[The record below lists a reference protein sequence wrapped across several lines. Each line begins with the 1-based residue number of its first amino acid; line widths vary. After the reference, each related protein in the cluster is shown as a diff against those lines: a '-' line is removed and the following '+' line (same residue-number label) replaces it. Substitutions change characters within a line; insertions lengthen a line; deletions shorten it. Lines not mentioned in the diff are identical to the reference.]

1 MATNERNVVLSLD
14 QVFSGASDENQKTLS
29 EDQVFQFA
37 DYSKDSEVFLSESE
51 IFDRYDPA
59 DPDTLYSSMRANPQR
74 QYTDEQ
80 IDAYIKK
87 SIEMGVSPAEIFDA
101 AMGSAYGVVSQVAG
115 GVYELLKDGVNLFN
129 PLTEEGFGEKAGNLA
144 ASGIEGVGRG
154 YYEMGALGA
163 SYGFANATSETKNIV
178 RADGFVDPG
187 KVQRLPYDEYTETQ
201 KQTAREAFRRSSSAL
216 AQMQRYAE
224 GRDSVIGDVGL
235 GLYSLFSKD
244 YDKMTPEE
252 KLEAEKQVNEFYAA
266 SDFVRAA
273 VNPKIADL
281 ASMIA
286 GPEGVASRLA
296 NKATTKAAQGVAEK
310 SLGAV
315 GKVGKTSDEI
325 ADASQDLATDLKDA
339 PVVGSV
345 VDEAGKLKKLI
356 NRVSDFS
363 RGLKSEVG
371 KEGDEN
377 VFLRMARNRELEN
390 PKNVKLAEFLGHGM
404 FTMKGPVSQH
414 VSATARMLAKP
425 ANIVVQGGKSAVGGA
440 AGGMILALPTQDSE
454 MIGQQLASSAALALG
469 QGMASEAVFANRN
482 KIDAAAN
489 NWLMRQSPEIQ
500 AKFAQK
506 DFTQNDIA
514 RFAVFERFAQKL
526 IEGTTGDVDVN
537 FVYTDANSFVPMLDM
552 LQNEGLSD
560 AIGLDQVTDLSE
572 KILQNSAG
580 DKIPSYTRGVQFL
593 NTRNGNGKP
602 IALIN
607 VDAMTPT
614 TIIHEGIHA
623 LSRLDVLQDYVRE
636 INSVLFDTPPVGDV
650 GDVKPG
656 IVSDA
661 ALDKMYSAYM
671 DRIKDKGVR
680 ARLEKYDTDLA
691 AYYPQGT
698 AEANPNYW
706 RRARM
711 KDEVVADVF
720 ETFLFNKDPLYV
732 TRTDLNANAF
742 GLGRPMGRVM
752 NMVAQFFSKTSD
764 PEMTSVQNLKNE
776 TGVRLKYND
785 PGLESAINSFIN
797 FQQKLNLDAEG
808 KMIRGEVE
816 ESESG
821 VVVNTSEISKTAAEQ
836 KNYMIIKHDDQGNVQ
851 YDAKGNVQIEENAK
865 ALKAKERKRK
875 KISRQA
881 FQDQEYKPDRKMGN
895 KQPMNFTPDSPGSD
909 KGRIEG
915 DYISDAAMEKF
926 RNAPRYLF
934 PPSLL
939 AVLESANNAIK
950 SGEVI
955 NIDYNAR
962 LVPKGRT
969 GAVYSSKI
977 GSSLRTSIPFGFYM
991 SQAGNILLQT
1001 VDLTH
1006 LNEKYARIMSDPRRR
1021 GAILR
1026 YWKDDANPSAANTRA
1041 AFDASL
1047 IKYINN
1053 TTNPGV
1059 GGLAD
1064 GLHPNRKRAEQMRN
1078 VLSAFMGFTKKDI
1091 DFTNN
1096 SQRQRALLDHLNP
1109 ERQDNLIRS
1118 RRIDAINAI
1127 EPTSLPKM
1135 PLSRKGRKLIQENY
1149 DPGKADELYMEAAD
1163 KLDDSAA
1170 SALVKEA
1177 AAANG
1182 YTLTAYHGTRRIDR
1196 IGNEFLKG
1204 RATSGPM
1211 AFFTS
1216 DPAIAKNYSTS
1227 KADTSIRE
1235 IPDYVDQFKVRLAG
1249 KNYPIATM
1257 YREIWPQLAE
1267 KLSKVAMDDDGN
1279 IVMGDGTGGDWSY
1292 YMRSNGNNPFK
1303 AAADVWLNS
1312 GYLYGEEGRFV
1323 EVLKAA
1329 GIKRDIIFDD
1339 PYAEK
1344 PGVVPAY
1351 IRMANPVDVTKLSDA
1366 DYQYLL
1372 KSVKG
1377 KRAKPSKG
1385 GADQWDK
1392 NDISGAD
1399 FAERLQNDR
1408 ADGTTWAWT
1417 AIPDYVT
1424 QALIERGYDGI
1435 IDTGGKG
1442 GGQSHSVYIPFYPSQ
1457 IKSAQTVTRDKRG
1470 NIVPLSQRFDQ
1481 STADIRYEP
1490 GDLDYVRAVN
1500 SGNNK
1505 KARAMLKKAAKDRGY
1520 PVVVHHGSPDV
1531 RGLRAENRFRTRQE
1545 VATGERGDEEA
1556 YFFTDDPKTAK
1567 SYADTKT
1574 AWDYQNSVKGVQQF
1588 YLDLGNTKVIDG
1600 KGERWRYMTQQSV
1613 AEAKREGYD
1622 SYTVENVKD
1631 EYMPGDRAS
1640 TVYAVFK
1647 PEQIK
1652 SAALVTRDEF
1662 GNVIPLSRRF
1672 SSGTADLRYEPGIN
1686 TSIEKGFWYNETD
1699 VQGTKPTSAQ
1709 EAQAIRWQQVTQ
1721 ELDRRKSSGTD
1732 GQSVEALV
1740 FGGRSYDSSWVAPV
1754 TNKGEA
1760 IAKMDAQDQH
1770 LLDWSKDNGYYI
1782 PVEDFQYA
1790 MSVSLKAYKGE
1801 EHRVILTPDGNHVI
1815 KVTHKDQYGK
1825 PFKLPSEYLQQM
1837 DDYNDVVSPDMQRT
1851 FLGITEFKPGV
1862 PAIVTA
1868 QPVVTGT
1875 KITDEQIG
1883 GYMEKEG
1890 FTQLGSL
1897 YVYQHESGVR
1907 IHDLHDGNAVIG
1919 EDGKIK
1925 PFDVWV
1931 DIPRGEELQ
1940 KRFKPVRSM
1949 DDGKATIYRNAEGYR
1964 AIEDEDGSVRLYE
1977 PSGAELDKLF
1987 SNIIEAESHLIQAA

>member
-129 PLTEEGFGEKAGNLA
+129 PLTEEGFGEKAGNLV

-310 SLGAV
+310 GLGAV

-325 ADASQDLATDLKDA
+325 ADASQDLAEDLKDA
-339 PVVGSV
+339 PVVGNV

-363 RGLKSEVG
+363 RGLKNEIG
-371 KEGDEN
+371 KESDEN

-390 PKNVKLAEFLGHGM
+390 PKNVKLAEFLGHGV

-425 ANIVVQGGKSAVGGA
+425 TNIVVQGGKTALGGA
-440 AGGMILALPTQDSE
+440 AGGMALALPTQDSE
-454 MIGQQLASSAALALG
+454 MIGQMLTSSAAVGLG

-482 KIDAAAN
+482 KINAAAN

-500 AKFAQK
+500 AKFAEK

-560 AIGLDQVTDLSE
+560 AIALDQVTDLSE

-607 VDAMTPT
+607 VDAMTRT

-671 DRIKDKGVR
+671 GRIKDKGVR

-691 AYYPQGT
+691 AYYPKGT

-752 NMVAQFFSKTSD
+752 NMIAQFFSKTSD

-821 VVVNTSEISKTAAEQ
+821 VIVNTSEISKTAAEQ

-1059 GGLAD
+1059 GGLAE

-1163 KLDDSAA
+1163 KLDDSEA

-1216 DPAIAKNYSTS
+1216 DPEIAKNYSTS

-1267 KLSKVAMDDDGN
+1267 KLSKVSMDEDGN

-1303 AAADVWLNS
+1303 AAADLWLNS

-1339 PYAEK
+1339 PYAER

-1351 IRMANPVDVTKLSDA
+1351 IRMANPIDVTKLSEA

-1417 AIPDYVT
+1417 SIPDYVT

-1490 GDLDYVRAVN
+1490 GD
-1500 SGNNK
+1500 
-1505 KARAMLKKAAKDRGY
+1505 
-1520 PVVVHHGSPDV
+1520 
-1531 RGLRAENRFRTRQE
+1531 
-1545 VATGERGDEEA
+1545 
-1556 YFFTDDPKTAK
+1556 
-1567 SYADTKT
+1567 
-1574 AWDYQNSVKGVQQF
+1574 
-1588 YLDLGNTKVIDG
+1588 
-1600 KGERWRYMTQQSV
+1600 
-1613 AEAKREGYD
+1613 
-1622 SYTVENVKD
+1622 
-1631 EYMPGDRAS
+1631 
-1640 TVYAVFK
+1640 
-1647 PEQIK
+1647 
-1652 SAALVTRDEF
+1652 
-1662 GNVIPLSRRF
+1662 
-1672 SSGTADLRYEPGIN
+1672 N

-1709 EAQAIRWQQVTQ
+1709 EAQAIRWQQVAQ
-1721 ELDRRKSSGTD
+1721 ELDRRKSSGSD
-1732 GQSVEALV
+1732 AKSVEALV

-1754 TNKGEA
+1754 TNRGEA

-1782 PVEDFQYA
+1782 PVEDFKYA
-1790 MSVSLKAYKGE
+1790 MSVSPEAFRGE
-1801 EHRVILTPDGNHVI
+1801 EHQVILTPDGKHVI

-1964 AIEDEDGSVRLYE
+1964 AIEDEDGSVRIYE

>member
-51 IFDRYDPA
+51 IFDRYDPS

-115 GVYELLKDGVNLFN
+115 GVYELLKDGINLFN
-129 PLTEEGFGEKAGNLA
+129 PLTEEGFGKKAGNLV

-296 NKATTKAAQGVAEK
+296 NKATTKAAQGVTEK
-310 SLGAV
+310 GLGAV

-325 ADASQDLATDLKDA
+325 ADASQDLAEDLKDA
-339 PVVGSV
+339 PIVGNV

-363 RGLKSEVG
+363 RGLKSEIG
-371 KEGDEN
+371 KESDEN

-414 VSATARMLAKP
+414 VSATARMMAKP
-425 ANIVVQGGKSAVGGA
+425 TNIVVQGGKSALGGA
-440 AGGMILALPTQDSE
+440 AGGMALALPTQDSE

-469 QGMASEAVFANRN
+469 QGMASEAVFANRK

-500 AKFAQK
+500 AKFAEK

-636 INSVLFDTPPVGDV
+636 INGVLFDTPPVGDV

-671 DRIKDKGVR
+671 GRIKDKGVR

-821 VVVNTSEISKTAAEQ
+821 VIVNTSEISKTAAEQ

-1059 GGLAD
+1059 GGLAE
-1064 GLHPNRKRAEQMRN
+1064 GLHSNRKRAEQMRN

-1149 DPGKADELYMEAAD
+1149 DPGKADELYMEAAGRND
-1163 KLDDSAA
+1163 NQSASELVDEAARNAGFMPQTLYHGSIEPNLTVLDPKRAVEVEGAVFLTSNEDVAYDYTFERAYGDIISDEPLGKVYPVKVKMTNPMEYTPGMARGTSKPNAEIVDAVEMADAIKMAKQSGHDGLIIRNIDDSV
-1170 SALVKEA
+1170 SM
-1177 AAANG
+1177 
-1182 YTLTAYHGTRRIDR
+1182 
-1196 IGNEFLKG
+1196 
-1204 RATSGPM
+1204 SGD
-1211 AFFTS
+1211 F
-1216 DPAIAKNYSTS
+1216 
-1227 KADTSIRE
+1227 
-1235 IPDYVDQFKVRLAG
+1235 
-1249 KNYPIATM
+1249 
-1257 YREIWPQLAE
+1257 
-1267 KLSKVAMDDDGN
+1267 
-1279 IVMGDGTGGDWSY
+1279 GDVFVVFN
-1292 YMRSNGNNPFK
+1292 SNQ
-1303 AAADVWLNS
+1303 V
-1312 GYLYGEEGRFV
+1312 
-1323 EVLKAA
+1323 
-1329 GIKRDIIFDD
+1329 
-1339 PYAEK
+1339 
-1344 PGVVPAY
+1344 
-1351 IRMANPVDVTKLSDA
+1351 
-1366 DYQYLL
+1366 
-1372 KSVKG
+1372 
-1377 KRAKPSKG
+1377 
-1385 GADQWDK
+1385 
-1392 NDISGAD
+1392 
-1399 FAERLQNDR
+1399 
-1408 ADGTTWAWT
+1408 
-1417 AIPDYVT
+1417 
-1424 QALIERGYDGI
+1424 
-1435 IDTGGKG
+1435 
-1442 GGQSHSVYIPFYPSQ
+1442 
-1457 IKSAQTVTRDKRG
+1457 KSADPFTRDKRG

-1490 GDLDYVRAVN
+1490 GD
-1500 SGNNK
+1500 
-1505 KARAMLKKAAKDRGY
+1505 
-1520 PVVVHHGSPDV
+1520 
-1531 RGLRAENRFRTRQE
+1531 
-1545 VATGERGDEEA
+1545 
-1556 YFFTDDPKTAK
+1556 
-1567 SYADTKT
+1567 
-1574 AWDYQNSVKGVQQF
+1574 
-1588 YLDLGNTKVIDG
+1588 
-1600 KGERWRYMTQQSV
+1600 
-1613 AEAKREGYD
+1613 
-1622 SYTVENVKD
+1622 
-1631 EYMPGDRAS
+1631 
-1640 TVYAVFK
+1640 
-1647 PEQIK
+1647 
-1652 SAALVTRDEF
+1652 
-1662 GNVIPLSRRF
+1662 
-1672 SSGTADLRYEPGIN
+1672 N

-1699 VQGTKPTSAQ
+1699 VQGTKPTSVQ
-1709 EAQAIRWQQVTQ
+1709 EAQAIRWQQVAQ

-1740 FGGRSYDSSWVAPV
+1740 FGGRSYDSPWVAPV

-1790 MSVSLKAYKGE
+1790 MSVSPKAYKGE

-1825 PFKLPSEYLQQM
+1825 PFKLASEYLQQM

-1964 AIEDEDGSVRLYE
+1964 AIEDEDGSVRIYE